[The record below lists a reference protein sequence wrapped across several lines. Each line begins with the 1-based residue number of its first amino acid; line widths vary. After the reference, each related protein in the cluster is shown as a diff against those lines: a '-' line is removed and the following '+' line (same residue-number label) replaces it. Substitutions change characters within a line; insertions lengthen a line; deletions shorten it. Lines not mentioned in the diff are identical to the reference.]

1 MVFLCPISDAGVSLS
16 TFTRAEILE
25 VIAELKAAIRAVTLG
40 QTYSIDTGQG
50 RQSVTRAS
58 LSGLE
63 KSLGFWEMRLA
74 DTDGDSGVSSLEV
87 VR

>member
-1 MVFLCPISDAGVSLS
+1 MSY
-16 TFTRAEILE
+16 FTRAQITAKLDA
-25 VIAELKAAIRAVTLG
+25 ISAAIDAVMLG

-58 LSGLE
+58 LPALE
-63 KSLGFWEMRLA
+63 KSLAYWEMRLA
-74 DTDGDSGVSSLEV
+74 EADGESGVSSLEV

>member
-1 MVFLCPISDAGVSLS
+1 MANS
-16 TFTRAEILE
+16 FTATEINA
-25 VIAELKAAIRAVTLG
+25 VIAKLKAAIEAVTLG

-58 LSGLE
+58 LMQLE
-63 KSLGFWEMRLA
+63 KSLGYWEMRLA
-74 DTDGDSGVSSLEV
+74 EANGDSGESSLEV